1 MAGLIDG
8 VIILKDLF
16 LKIIHKESIFVSS
29 TIYTII
35 NSFILAITV
44 IVVAIQ
50 DGLFMAVA
58 ISLAYSL
65 GQMKKEKKRK
75 I

>member
-35 NSFILAITV
+35 NSFILAK
-44 IVVAIQ
+44 
-50 DGLFMAVA
+50 L
-58 ISLAYSL
+58 L
-65 GQMKKEKKRK
+65 
-75 I
+75 